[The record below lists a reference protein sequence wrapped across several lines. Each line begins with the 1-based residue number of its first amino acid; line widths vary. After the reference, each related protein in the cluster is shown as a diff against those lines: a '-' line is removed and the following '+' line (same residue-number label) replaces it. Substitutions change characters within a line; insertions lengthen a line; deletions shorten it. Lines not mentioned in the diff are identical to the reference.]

1 MKSFKNVLRNYL
13 GFSGGGKKNH
23 TDDEV
28 SKTHEKKTVCIKY
41 GTLSVKEL
49 NQTSQQKTVSFVN
62 LLFNKNIGNI

>member
-13 GFSGGGKKNH
+13 GFSGGGKKI
-23 TDDEV
+23 TLMMK
-28 SKTHEKKTVCIKY
+28 SQKLTKKTVCIKY

>member
-13 GFSGGGKKNH
+13 GFSGGGKKSHWWWSLKN
-23 TDDEV
+23 
-28 SKTHEKKTVCIKY
+28 SRKKTVCIKY

>member
-1 MKSFKNVLRNYL
+1 MYYAIIWVFQEGEKKSHWWWSLKNSR
-13 GFSGGGKKNH
+13 
-23 TDDEV
+23 
-28 SKTHEKKTVCIKY
+28 KKTVCIKY